1 MVSDHLVAGT
11 VAGLSAC
18 VALQPLDVLKTRL
31 QEAPR
36 RSLKEAIR
44 LSPPKGLWRGLGPTL
59 VRNVPGSGLYFV
71 TLAQLRYLAMVGR
84 ARSPELFGWLFTGA
98 GQPQLSVLGNL
109 LVSASSRTI
118 VGGVMMPL
126 TVLKVRFESS
136 SYPRYTSMLQAA
148 GQVIRSEGVRGLFR
162 GWGATAI
169 RDAPYAGLYLAFYDP
184 LKRLLGA
191 ESGLERKIASG
202 LAAGGAAT
210 ILTQPFDMIRARIQ
224 LQPERYQNLVQ
235 ASRRIVGEEGIS
247 GLLKGAVPRIA
258 RKSLGSA
265 ITWAV
270 YEELLPKR

>member
-1 MVSDHLVAGT
+1 MVSEHLVAGT
-11 VAGLSAC
+11 IAGFSAC

-31 QEAPR
+31 QESPR
-36 RSLKEAIR
+36 RGLKEALR
-44 LSPPKGLWRGLGPTL
+44 LSPAKALWRGLGPTL
-59 VRNVPGSGLYFV
+59 VRNVPGSGLYFL
-71 TLAQLRYLAMVGR
+71 TLAQFRYLAMVGR

-98 GQPQLSVLGNL
+98 EQSQLSGLGNL
-109 LVSASSRTI
+109 VISASSRTI

-136 SYPRYTSMLQAA
+136 SYPKYTSMFQAA
-148 GQVIRSEGVRGLFR
+148 GQVIKLEGIRGLFK

-184 LKRLLGA
+184 LKRFLGA
-191 ESGLERKIASG
+191 ESALDRKIASG
-202 LAAGGAAT
+202 LAAGSAAT

-224 LQPERYQNLVQ
+224 LQPECYQNLAQ
-235 ASRRIVGEEGIS
+235 ASRKIVYEEGIS
-247 GLLKGAVPRIA
+247 GLFKGAVPRIA